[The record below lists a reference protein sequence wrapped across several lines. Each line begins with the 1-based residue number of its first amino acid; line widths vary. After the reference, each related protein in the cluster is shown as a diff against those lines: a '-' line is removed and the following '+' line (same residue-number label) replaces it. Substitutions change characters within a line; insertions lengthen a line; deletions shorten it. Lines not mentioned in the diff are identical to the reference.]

1 MKLNLNR
8 IEYEMDKKGL
18 TKLKLAGI
26 SGVTRQTLYNLF
38 SHPGSFH
45 AETVEKIAK
54 ALDIK
59 QPKDLLEE

>member
-18 TKLKLAGI
+18 TKLKLAGV
-26 SGVTRQTLYNLF
+26 SGITRQTLYNLF
-38 SHPGSFH
+38 ANPGSFH
-45 AETVEKIAK
+45 AETVEKLAK
-54 ALDIK
+54 ALEVR